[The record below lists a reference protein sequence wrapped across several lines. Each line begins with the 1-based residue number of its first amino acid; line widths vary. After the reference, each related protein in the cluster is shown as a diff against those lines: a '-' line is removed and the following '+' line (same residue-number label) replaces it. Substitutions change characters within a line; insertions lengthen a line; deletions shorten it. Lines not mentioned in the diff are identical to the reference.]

1 MNKLVKIG
9 ATALAGSL
17 VAFSVNAAEMSVSGG
32 ASITYSNTGADT
44 TNNNFTMGDSL
55 NFSASG
61 ETDGGLNIT
70 YNMEIDGGAEDDH
83 SVVIGGDFGT
93 LTFHGGGG
101 STALSAIDDKSPNA
115 YEESWDV
122 VSGADTSM
130 INGNA
135 QSNMFVFTS
144 NAMNGITLTA
154 SYFRGNGTATGKSNT
169 SGTSLG
175 ITYAPEAVEGLT
187 LGYAVEEDEST
198 VGTSID
204 ESSMYVTYATGPVT
218 VGISMA
224 ESDHPTAASSKEF
237 EAGGITYAV
246 NDDFSIGYNV
256 SKLTTPNDATDA
268 DQDASGVSFSYT
280 MGGMTV
286 AGAVNSV
293 DNAGFS
299 STADRDGAEIGVS
312 FAF

>member
-32 ASITYSNTGADT
+32 ASITYSNTGAAV

-61 ETDGGLNIT
+61 ETDGGLNVT
-70 YNMEIDGGAEDDH
+70 YNMEIDNGAEDDH

-93 LTFHGGGG
+93 LTFHGKGG
-101 STALSAIDDKSPNA
+101 SSALSAIDDMSPNA

-122 VSGADTSM
+122 VSGADTGM

-135 QSNMFVFTS
+135 QPNMFHYVTPS
-144 NAMNGITLTA
+144 INGLTV
-154 SYFRGNGTATGKSNT
+154 TATYSRSNGVATGNSNT
-169 SGTSLG
+169 STSSFGLS
-175 ITYAPEAVEGLT
+175 YSPEAVEGLS
-187 LGYAVEEDEST
+187 LGYAMQEDEST
-198 VGTSID
+198 AGTAID
-204 ESSMYVTYATGPVT
+204 ETAMYVTYATGPIT
-218 VGISMA
+218 VGISMSD
-224 ESDHPTAASSKEF
+224 SDHPTDSSDKEF
-237 EAGGITYAV
+237 EAAGITYAV
-246 NDDFSIGYNV
+246 NDDFTIGYNV
-256 SKLTTPNDATDA
+256 SKLSTPSNSTDA

-280 MGGMTV
+280 MGGMTI

-293 DNAGFS
+293 DNANFS

>member
-135 QSNMFVFTS
+135 QSNMFVFSS
-144 NAMNGITLTA
+144 NSMNGITLTA
-154 SYFRGNGTATGKSNT
+154 SYFRANGTSAT

-198 VGTSID
+198 AGTSID

>member
-32 ASITYSNTGADT
+32 ASITYSNTGAAT

-61 ETDGGLNIT
+61 ETDGGLNVT

-83 SVVIGGDFGT
+83 SVVMAGDFGT
-93 LTFHGGGG
+93 LTFHGHGG
-101 STALSAIDDKSPNA
+101 STPLSAIDDKSPNA

-122 VSGADTSM
+122 VSGADTKM
-130 INGNA
+130 TFGNA
-135 QSNMFVFTS
+135 QDNMFVFTS
-144 NAMNGITLTA
+144 NSMNGLTFSA
-154 SYFRGNGTATGKSNT
+154 SYHRAGAVSAT
-169 SGTSLG
+169 SGTSYG
-175 ITYAPEAVEGLT
+175 ITYAPESVEGLT
-187 LGYAVEEDEST
+187 VGYAVEEDEST
-198 VGTSID
+198 AGTSID

-224 ESDHPTAASSKEF
+224 EADHPTAASSTEF
-237 EAGGITYAV
+237 EAGGLTYAV

-256 SKLTTPNDATDA
+256 SKLTTPNNAADG
-268 DQDASGVSFSYT
+268 DQDGSGISFSYT

-293 DNAGFS
+293 DNVNNASGTS
-299 STADRDGAEIGVS
+299 RDGAEIGVS

>member
-32 ASITYSNTGADT
+32 ASITYSNTGAAT

-61 ETDGGLNIT
+61 ETDGGLNVT

-83 SVVIGGDFGT
+83 SVVMAGDFGT
-93 LTFHGGGG
+93 LTFHGHGG
-101 STALSAIDDKSPNA
+101 STALGAIDDKSPNA

-122 VSGADTSM
+122 VSGADTKM
-130 INGNA
+130 TFGNA
-135 QSNMFVFTS
+135 QDNMFVFTS
-144 NAMNGITLTA
+144 NSMNGLTFSASYHRASTA
-154 SYFRGNGTATGKSNT
+154 SAA
-169 SGTSLG
+169 SGSSYGL
-175 ITYAPEAVEGLT
+175 TYAPESVDGLT
-187 LGYAVEEDEST
+187 VGYAVEDDEST
-198 VGTSID
+198 AGTIIE

-224 ESDHPTAASSKEF
+224 EADHPTASSSTEF

-256 SKLTTPNDATDA
+256 SKLTTPNNAADG
-268 DQDASGVSFSYT
+268 DQDGSGISFSYT

-293 DNAGFS
+293 DNVNNASGTS
-299 STADRDGAEIGVS
+299 RDGAEIGVS

>member
-32 ASITYSNTGADT
+32 ASITYSNTGAAT

-61 ETDGGLNIT
+61 ETDGGLNVT

-83 SVVIGGDFGT
+83 SVVMAGDFGT
-93 LTFHGGGG
+93 LTFHGHGG
-101 STALSAIDDKSPNA
+101 STALGAIDDKSPNA

-122 VSGADTSM
+122 VSGADTNM
-130 INGNA
+130 INGNG
-135 QSNMFVFTS
+135 QDNMFEFKS
-144 NAMNGITLTA
+144 NSMNGLSLTA
-154 SYFRGNGTATGKSNT
+154 TYFRANGSTGTLSNT

-175 ITYAPEAVEGLT
+175 LTYAPDAVEGLT
-187 LGYAVEEDEST
+187 VGYAMEEDEST
-198 VGTSID
+198 AGTSID
-204 ESSMYVTYATGPVT
+204 ETAMYVTYATGPVT

-237 EAGGITYAV
+237 EAGGLTYAV

-268 DQDASGVSFSYT
+268 DQDASGISFSYT

-293 DNAGFS
+293 DNANFI